1 MSPRA
6 LLFLCISCGF
16 LPASAQFLEKAEFE
30 GGVERAATDGPRRQ
44 WNHPTYCRLVIDLE
58 VSRAGKVLSAAVNA
72 PLSTCSDSALVAEA
86 NALAR
91 TYVFTPNAKAPDPQ
105 AARFTWG
112 IGERPQNAYPFNDP
126 AAP

>member
-1 MSPRA
+1 
-6 LLFLCISCGF
+6 LFFVVSCGF

-58 VSRAGKVLSAAVNA
+58 VSRAGKVLSVAVNL

-91 TYVFTPNAKAPDPQ
+91 TYVFTPNAKAPEPQ

-112 IGERPQNAYPFNDP
+112 IGERPQNAYPFNDLV
-126 AAP
+126 AP